1 MNFSTLKA
9 GFRSI
14 SERIFRD
21 VKEEW
26 RAFVAVTAGVSLQA
40 LAVVL
45 FVLPNRFPDL
55 GVSGIA
61 VLSNYVFGISP
72 AWVIL
77 AANTLHMIWAWKE
90 LSPRFVLWTAWAV
103 VLFSLLLKAFEFVP
117 VPVIGDKFM
126 AAMVSGVI
134 RGLGA
139 GMVFRV
145 GGSTGGLDIPGMAL
159 RKRYGI
165 EMGQF
170 SIYINMGILAL
181 SFFVVGLE
189 SAIYGAVGL
198 YVFGIVL
205 DNTTRSFDR
214 RKQAFIITHI
224 PDEVSAYINLTLHR
238 GVTRLDG
245 MGGYSKQ
252 PRPVLLTLLEPRQ
265 AMQLKK
271 FLAENDPTAFMSV
284 VEASEV
290 LGKGFKSWKSL

>member
-1 MNFSTLKA
+1 MEVL
-9 GFRSI
+9 RSAAARFVR
-14 SERIFRD
+14 E

-26 RAFVAVTAGVSLQA
+26 GAFFAVSAGVTVQA

-72 AWVIL
+72 AWVI
-77 AANTLHMIWAWKE
+77 MIGNMLLMAWAWRE

-103 VLFSLLLKAFEFVP
+103 LLFSMLLKAFEFMP
-117 VPVIGDKFM
+117 PPALGDKFM
-126 AAMVSGVI
+126 AAMVSGTI
-134 RGLGA
+134 RGLG
-139 GMVFRV
+139 GGLVFRV
-145 GGSTGGLDIPGMAL
+145 GGSTGGLDIPAVAL

-165 EMGQF
+165 EIGQF
-170 SIYINMGILAL
+170 SILFNMLILGL

-189 SAIYGAVGL
+189 SAIYGAVAL
-198 YVFGIVL
+198 YIYGIVL

-224 PDEVSAYINLTLHR
+224 PDEVSAFITVNLGR

-245 MGGYSKQ
+245 SGGYSGQ
-252 PRPVLLTLLEPRQ
+252 HRPVLITLLEPRQ
-265 AMQLKK
+265 AVQLKG
-271 FLAENDPTAFMSV
+271 FLADRDPTAFMSV
-284 VEASEV
+284 TDAAEV

>member
-77 AANTLHMIWAWKE
+77 AANTLLMIWAWKE

-134 RGLGA
+134 REWSSGPPAAEAARPWMYGGVWPFSSLTRPSRMDDWSGA
-139 GMVFRV
+139 TCRASGESICVRSLTIARV
-145 GGSTGGLDIPGMAL
+145 L
-159 RKRYGI
+159 
-165 EMGQF
+165 
-170 SIYINMGILAL
+170 
-181 SFFVVGLE
+181 
-189 SAIYGAVGL
+189 
-198 YVFGIVL
+198 
-205 DNTTRSFDR
+205 TRWCLIR
-214 RKQAFIITHI
+214 R
-224 PDEVSAYINLTLHR
+224 S
-238 GVTRLDG
+238 
-245 MGGYSKQ
+245 
-252 PRPVLLTLLEPRQ
+252 RP
-265 AMQLKK
+265 AH
-271 FLAENDPTAFMSV
+271 
-284 VEASEV
+284 
-290 LGKGFKSWKSL
+290 

>member
-1 MNFSTLKA
+1 
-9 GFRSI
+9 
-14 SERIFRD
+14 
-21 VKEEW
+21 
-26 RAFVAVTAGVSLQA
+26 
-40 LAVVL
+40 
-45 FVLPNRFPDL
+45 
-55 GVSGIA
+55 

-77 AANTLHMIWAWKE
+77 AANTLLMIWAWKE

>member
-77 AANTLHMIWAWKE
+77 AANGLLMIWAWKE

-126 AAMVSGVI
+126 AAMVSGAI

-271 FLAENDPTAFMSV
+271 FLAEHDPTAFMSV

>member
-1 MNFSTLKA
+1 MKFSTLKA

-77 AANTLHMIWAWKE
+77 AANTLLMIWAWKE

-103 VLFSLLLKAFEFVP
+103 VLFSLLLKAFELVP

>member
-1 MNFSTLKA
+1 
-9 GFRSI
+9 
-14 SERIFRD
+14 
-21 VKEEW
+21 
-26 RAFVAVTAGVSLQA
+26 
-40 LAVVL
+40 
-45 FVLPNRFPDL
+45 
-55 GVSGIA
+55 
-61 VLSNYVFGISP
+61 
-72 AWVIL
+72 
-77 AANTLHMIWAWKE
+77 
-90 LSPRFVLWTAWAV
+90 
-103 VLFSLLLKAFEFVP
+103 
-117 VPVIGDKFM
+117 
-126 AAMVSGVI
+126 
-134 RGLGA
+134 
-139 GMVFRV
+139 
-145 GGSTGGLDIPGMAL
+145 MAL